1 MRLFGLLDFAGA
13 TLATIFVVATL
24 LVLPSVALRAACLA
38 GGLVGGATG
47 WGIALRRTWEYK
59 LLLIPAGALLGMLA
73 AGIGW
78 SVWGGTIEGGWLAS
92 LAGWWGDRDS
102 WIVSRT
108 S

>member
-24 LVLPSVALRAACLA
+24 LVLPSVALRAVCLA

-73 AGIGW
+73 AGIGFSMWGW
-78 SVWGGTIEGGWLAS
+78 SVWGGMSVG
-92 LAGWWGDRDS
+92 
-102 WIVSRT
+102 
-108 S
+108 